1 MRALENRTIVITG
14 ASRGIGREMAL
25 KFATHGA
32 NIVIAAKSSEA
43 HAKLPGT
50 IHSVAKE
57 VEAAGGKALAFQV
70 DVRDDAKVAEMM
82 QLAADTFGGIDC
94 IINNAG
100 AIKLAGAASVP
111 MKRFDLMYQINTR
124 AVLSCTQAALPWLKK
139 SAHAHVINLSPPLNM
154 NPKWFAHYG
163 PYTVTKYGMSMLTIS
178 MAEEF
183 KRQNIAVNS
192 LWPQTVI
199 STAAVEFEGGGK
211 SILEKGRL
219 PAIMADAAYEI
230 ITTNN
235 SDLTGQHLIDE
246 SLLRERGVTDF
257 ERYRYFKGSDK
268 KLMTDLF
275 VD

>member
-1 MRALENRTIVITG
+1 
-14 ASRGIGREMAL
+14 
-25 KFATHGA
+25 
-32 NIVIAAKSSEA
+32 
-43 HAKLPGT
+43 
-50 IHSVAKE
+50 
-57 VEAAGGKALAFQV
+57 
-70 DVRDDAKVAEMM
+70 
-82 QLAADTFGGIDC
+82 
-94 IINNAG
+94 
-100 AIKLAGAASVP
+100 
-111 MKRFDLMYQINTR
+111 
-124 AVLSCTQAALPWLKK
+124 
-139 SAHAHVINLSPPLNM
+139 
-154 NPKWFAHYG
+154 
-163 PYTVTKYGMSMLTIS
+163 
-178 MAEEF
+178 
-183 KRQNIAVNS
+183 VNS